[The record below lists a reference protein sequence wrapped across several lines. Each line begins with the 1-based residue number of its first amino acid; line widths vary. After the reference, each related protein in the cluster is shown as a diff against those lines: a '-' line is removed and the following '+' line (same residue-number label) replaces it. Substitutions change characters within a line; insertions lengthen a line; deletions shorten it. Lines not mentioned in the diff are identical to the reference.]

1 MIVVNEKIH
10 FHKKMVVVETEMH
23 TDIRKVVAD
32 ILESCYHEDVCAYGL
47 EIDIDKILFISDSAQ
62 EEYIMKI
69 DEEFFNDFK
78 DKPTIKFPVLINVY
92 PAYKITDSDLFDDN
106 MFFDYRMMI
115 VGFINNI
122 SDSVWNIL
130 KDKLH
135 STKSYVFGD
144 SLIESPEYNNYFMK
158 LLTNASHNLRLDPDK
173 FRISDAKKVNIALN
187 KLRKD
192 ATELTQLTNSSA
204 IHVDYT
210 DSVDISEIEE
220 FLAANED
227 SLVIV
232 PKRFFSSI
240 NSRLWTSS
248 RDSTINIEAGDIFF
262 NRYPFTLINGKKIE
276 VIPAMSKVRIVMDN
290 DRKTQISGRD
300 CKLYDV
306 IFTFKREFED
316 IEVSIS
322 ARDVLIDFS
331 SFLLNFS
338 PDYHSGNMEEYDEV
352 FANMEQYDF
361 NLVLDPTI
369 LTLVPYRIVF
379 SEDAKYSKSLNT
391 LSYIERNERSL
402 GYRSDT
408 SWYKH
413 FCKTL
418 DNIYIRYADD
428 FNE

>member
-23 TDIRKVVAD
+23 TDIRKIVAD
-32 ILESCYHEDVCAYGL
+32 ILESCYHDDVCTYGL
-47 EIDIDKILFISDSAQ
+47 EIDTDRILFISDSAQ
-62 EEYIMKI
+62 EEYIMEI

-78 DKPTIKFPVLINVY
+78 DKPTIKFPILINVY
-92 PAYKITDSDLFDDN
+92 PAYKITDSDLFNDDI
-106 MFFDYRMMI
+106 FFDYRMLI

-122 SDSVWNIL
+122 SDSIWNII

-135 STKSYVFGD
+135 STKSYIFGD

-158 LLTNASHNLRLDPDK
+158 LLTNASHNLKLDPDK
-173 FRISDAKKVNIALN
+173 FKLSGAKRVNMALN

-192 ATELTQLTNSSA
+192 ATDLSQLANNNA

-210 DSVDISEIEE
+210 DSVDISEIED
-220 FLAANED
+220 FLTTNES

-240 NSRLWTSS
+240 NSRLWTST
-248 RDSTINIEAGDIFF
+248 RESTIDIVAGDVFYS
-262 NRYPFTLINGKKIE
+262 RYPFTLINGKRIE
-276 VIPAMSKVRIVMDN
+276 VIPAMSKVRIVMDSN
-290 DRKTQISGRD
+290 RMTHISGRD

-322 ARDVLIDFS
+322 AKDVLIDFS

-338 PDYHSGNMEEYDEV
+338 SEYHPGNMDEYDEV
-352 FANMEQYDF
+352 FSNMENYD
-361 NLVLDPTI
+361 LSLMLDPTV

-379 SEDAKYSKSLNT
+379 SEDAKYSKSLST
-391 LSYIERNERSL
+391 LSFIEKNERSL
-402 GYRSDT
+402 GYKSDT

-413 FCKTL
+413 FCRTL
-418 DNIYIRYADD
+418 DNIYIKYADD
-428 FNE
+428 FND